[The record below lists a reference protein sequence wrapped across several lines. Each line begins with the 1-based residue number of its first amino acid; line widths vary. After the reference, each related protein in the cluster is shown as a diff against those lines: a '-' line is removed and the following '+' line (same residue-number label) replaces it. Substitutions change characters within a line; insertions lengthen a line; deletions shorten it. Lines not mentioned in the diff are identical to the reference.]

1 MASTSI
7 RSEQPRR
14 LVAPFSSPRHTPPA
28 PLSARA
34 AARVDLARLPRASTS
49 RTRASRRL
57 APHAM
62 PPASRTGAPT
72 DDDATLGARAASQVN
87 AILERRADRRMTRA
101 TTSPAAAPARRAHG
115 RFPARPPKPAAP
127 APAPGTRAAAS
138 AHNAEILARASAA
151 ADLATNA
158 GKAAAALADARSRL
172 GTNAPPGSLLVERG
186 AARPYACGAAAT
198 ANARQLD
205 DRTTR
210 RLREADDAAADAV
223 AFVAEAAERNRNSR
237 ALEGDD
243 VVDAALENDTLE
255 EPHLEDEW
263 EDVDE
268 GDDDANARE
277 FENVVFENGDAL
289 EKKASAPAARR
300 TAAEREAARDV
311 HKVHF
316 LCLVARAAAMDAASS
331 DASVRAAAMSA
342 LPRALAL
349 GEGDDDDEKDD
360 VSDEKDEEGEGAFLS
375 GASGVSAKVRRLAR
389 SLPTPGR
396 VARLAKWFAGHVAI
410 VPDDAEEGDEEER
423 FLGGASRRK
432 GPRLSRGK
440 NSVSRG
446 GRKRL
451 RIDRTPLPALT
462 RVKVVN
468 DVIVLDERGDADSGT
483 GGDSGLSESD
493 EVVVVGETAA
503 PSGAEGKAPPEKK
516 APAPSSSRH
525 PPGHPPPA
533 PPSSSP
539 PGVALPARLKRA
551 LARMSGTQEE
561 ATALFVAA
569 ARAVGWRARTVVAFD
584 PAPIRASDET
594 KPEAAKP
601 SEAPSEASVRHA
613 QRPTRPGG
621 QTSAR
626 SDRRATHWAEVL
638 CRTTTRS
645 TGGDAGRGGSGTRL
659 GSSKRG
665 ANAEP
670 TPRDVTNAAR
680 WVCVAPHA
688 LTGSSSRERWSF
700 AAGAASVDDPGEIAA
715 SAKMGGA
722 NAKPPPYVVAF
733 RGASEDAFSR
743 AEGRGRGENAAAA
756 FYSALRR
763 TRTARDVTRKYAAS
777 YSKALARRAPASW
790 VDAALE
796 GGKGFFFKGA
806 FSTRD
811 ATDPSAS
818 DPWSD
823 PLVSAADAAEDEE
836 MRSKERSERAP
847 STATEAK
854 AHPTWVLERHLRGD
868 EAIHPRAGVGGF
880 VNGEPLFPRANVRRL
895 RSAARWK
902 MEARREVRLEE
913 IGEPVAWAHSR
924 ASRERARA
932 GAALRAREAAEA
944 AKGPEGV
951 PKASNASDGISR
963 KPGSRRSGPVSLEA
977 RVASLKAAEASRTT
991 KDTPGASSGISARG
1005 DVALYGEWQTAP
1017 WVPAPVPRGEGVPG
1031 ANARGSVDLIGPA
1044 SVPPPGTA
1052 LISLPRAAKAARS
1065 LSPPCDFAPALV
1077 GFEYRRG
1084 GAATPRFEGI
1094 VVREEDEA
1102 RVRAAW
1108 EKAEAERREAAERK
1122 ARRDA
1127 ARRWRVLM
1135 SAVWTRIS
1143 LREEF
1148 GEDGDARA
1156 FEGGVG
1162 AKGGRR
1168 EGGRGEGARGGGRAR
1183 EDDRGVAGAAARIAE
1198 PSKRRRSEMIAGG
1211 SGKMAIVEGGAVA
1224 DVEEM

>member
-1 MASTSI
+1 M
-7 RSEQPRR
+7 
-14 LVAPFSSPRHTPPA
+14 
-28 PLSARA
+28 
-34 AARVDLARLPRASTS
+34 
-49 RTRASRRL
+49 
-57 APHAM
+57 
-62 PPASRTGAPT
+62 
-72 DDDATLGARAASQVN
+72 
-87 AILERRADRRMTRA
+87 
-101 TTSPAAAPARRAHG
+101 
-115 RFPARPPKPAAP
+115 
-127 APAPGTRAAAS
+127 
-138 AHNAEILARASAA
+138 
-151 ADLATNA
+151 
-158 GKAAAALADARSRL
+158 
-172 GTNAPPGSLLVERG
+172 
-186 AARPYACGAAAT
+186 
-198 ANARQLD
+198 
-205 DRTTR
+205 
-210 RLREADDAAADAV
+210 
-223 AFVAEAAERNRNSR
+223 
-237 ALEGDD
+237 
-243 VVDAALENDTLE
+243 
-255 EPHLEDEW
+255 
-263 EDVDE
+263 
-268 GDDDANARE
+268 
-277 FENVVFENGDAL
+277 
-289 EKKASAPAARR
+289 
-300 TAAEREAARDV
+300 
-311 HKVHF
+311 
-316 LCLVARAAAMDAASS
+316 
-331 DASVRAAAMSA
+331 
-342 LPRALAL
+342 
-349 GEGDDDDEKDD
+349 
-360 VSDEKDEEGEGAFLS
+360 
-375 GASGVSAKVRRLAR
+375 
-389 SLPTPGR
+389 
-396 VARLAKWFAGHVAI
+396 
-410 VPDDAEEGDEEER
+410 
-423 FLGGASRRK
+423 
-432 GPRLSRGK
+432 
-440 NSVSRG
+440 
-446 GRKRL
+446 
-451 RIDRTPLPALT
+451 
-462 RVKVVN
+462 
-468 DVIVLDERGDADSGT
+468 
-483 GGDSGLSESD
+483 
-493 EVVVVGETAA
+493 
-503 PSGAEGKAPPEKK
+503 
-516 APAPSSSRH
+516 
-525 PPGHPPPA
+525 
-533 PPSSSP
+533 
-539 PGVALPARLKRA
+539 
-551 LARMSGTQEE
+551 
-561 ATALFVAA
+561 
-569 ARAVGWRARTVVAFD
+569 
-584 PAPIRASDET
+584 
-594 KPEAAKP
+594 
-601 SEAPSEASVRHA
+601 
-613 QRPTRPGG
+613 
-621 QTSAR
+621 
-626 SDRRATHWAEVL
+626 
-638 CRTTTRS
+638 
-645 TGGDAGRGGSGTRL
+645 
-659 GSSKRG
+659 
-665 ANAEP
+665 
-670 TPRDVTNAAR
+670 TNAAR

-743 AEGRGRGENAAAA
+743 AEGRGRGGNAAAV
-756 FYSALRR
+756 FDSALRR

-796 GGKGFFFKGA
+796 GKGFFFRGA
-806 FSTRD
+806 FSTRN
-811 ATDPSAS
+811 ATDPSSS
-818 DPWSD
+818 DPSSLDPSSLDPSSD

-932 GAALRAREAAEA
+932 AAALRAREAAEA

-991 KDTPGASSGISARG
+991 QDTPGASSGISARG

-1148 GEDGDARA
+1148 GEEGDARA
-1156 FEGGVG
+1156 FEGGW
-1162 AKGGRR
+1162 GRR
-1168 EGGRGEGARGGGRAR
+1168 EDGARGGAARAR
-1183 EDDRGVAGAAARIAE
+1183 GVGGARARTTVA
-1198 PSKRRRSEMIAGG
+1198 SRARRRESR
-1211 SGKMAIVEGGAVA
+1211 SLRSGGARR
-1224 DVEEM
+1224 